1 MAMKNK
7 KFMTLVLAGMV
18 SIQVV
23 GCGASAGSDTER
35 NSEIVTETE
44 NVSEMETEKGT
55 ETQASSE
62 TESETQVAT
71 NDNTEKES
79 EKEDET
85 KPAHSCDFSALK
97 NDANNHW
104 YACSCGKTANSSA
117 HGYAD
122 EYDAD
127 CNVCGY
133 KRNVPEKPV
142 HTCNFATL
150 KTDAN
155 NHWYACSC
163 GNTSGKGGHGYDD
176 EYDASCNTCGYTRSV
191 PERPA
196 PPSDEKESI
205 KFTGGTITLP
215 TTGVTIPTLPHF
227 NTAGMQPG
235 GDAWWTGQEGD
246 GNAQAG
252 MNSIYNTCEQFTQ
265 KMRELDKGSD
275 VSKFNASRNLIE
287 WSWLGA
293 GMAGDFELYRGT
305 EYYTLTVNCSL
316 KDFKNGAGEQLAQYN
331 RDIVT
336 VLISF
341 ISSEVETVAGAII
354 EDMIGTEQF
363 DGSWKTVGDC
373 KVMFDYNSSS
383 NGHYVYKIKAK

>member
-1 MAMKNK
+1 MKRRTIANLLITALTVS
-7 KFMTLVLAGMV
+7 MLV
-18 SIQVV
+18 S
-23 GCGASAGSDTER
+23 GCGTKQNDTEK
-35 NSEIVTETE
+35 NSEVVSGTETE

-79 EKEDET
+79 DKKDEDSKDDGKKDEDDKKDEESN
-85 KPAHSCDFSALK
+85 KPV
-97 NDANNHW
+97 
-104 YACSCGKTANSSA
+104 
-117 HGYAD
+117 
-122 EYDAD
+122 E
-127 CNVCGY
+127 
-133 KRNVPEKPV
+133 PEKPV

-163 GNTSGKGGHGYDD
+163 GNTSGKGAHGYDD

-205 KFTGGTITLP
+205 NFTGGSMTLP

-235 GDAWWTGQEGD
+235 SDIWWD
-246 GNAQAG
+246 GPESAGNAG
-252 MNSIYNTCEQFTQ
+252 MNSIYNTCEQFTT
-265 KMRELDKGSD
+265 KLKELGKIGNDSSNFTAG
-275 VSKFNASRNLIE
+275 RNLIE
-287 WSWLGA
+287 WNWLGA

>member
-71 NDNTEKES
+71 NDNTEDES
-79 EKEDET
+79 DKKDEDSKDDGKKDEDDKKDEESN
-85 KPAHSCDFSALK
+85 KPS
-97 NDANNHW
+97 
-104 YACSCGKTANSSA
+104 
-117 HGYAD
+117 
-122 EYDAD
+122 E
-127 CNVCGY
+127 
-133 KRNVPEKPV
+133 PEKPV

-163 GNTSGKGGHGYDD
+163 GNTSGKGAHGYDD

-191 PERPA
+191 PERPT

-205 KFTGGTITLP
+205 NFTGGSMTLP
-215 TTGVTIPTLPHF
+215 TIGVDIPKLPHF
-227 NTAGMQPG
+227 NSAALQPG
-235 GDAWWTGQEGD
+235 GDIWWSGSESD
-246 GNAQAG
+246 PNAMSG
-252 MNSIYNTCEQFTQ
+252 MNTIYYTVDKVVNKLLEQGKIGNDSSNFSVT
-265 KMRELDKGSD
+265 R
-275 VSKFNASRNLIE
+275 NAIVWN
-287 WSWLGA
+287 WLGA
-293 GMAGDFELYRGT
+293 GGASDFELQKSETSG
-305 EYYTLTVNCSL
+305 YYTLTINCDLRDHQLGVMQYAPYNQDILRTMLSFITPNVNEVFDYLWGSMY
-316 KDFKNGAGEQLAQYN
+316 KDIASYPMYTD
-331 RDIVT
+331 RYVT
-336 VLISF
+336 VS
-341 ISSEVETVAGAII
+341 
-354 EDMIGTEQF
+354 
-363 DGSWKTVGDC
+363 DC
-373 KVMFDYNSSS
+373 KIKLDKYF
-383 NGHYVYKIKAK
+383 VYGDGKYSHVKFYIAPK

>member
-1 MAMKNK
+1 MKRRTIASLLITALTVS
-7 KFMTLVLAGMV
+7 MLV
-18 SIQVV
+18 S
-23 GCGASAGSDTER
+23 GCGNKQNDTEK
-35 NSEIVTETE
+35 NSEVVSGTETE

-85 KPAHSCDFSALK
+85 KPAHGCDFSALK

-117 HGYAD
+117 HGYTD

-163 GNTSGKGGHGYDD
+163 GNTSGKGAHGYD
-176 EYDASCNTCGYTRSV
+176 V
-191 PERPA
+191 
-196 PPSDEKESI
+196 
-205 KFTGGTITLP
+205 
-215 TTGVTIPTLPHF
+215 
-227 NTAGMQPG
+227 
-235 GDAWWTGQEGD
+235 
-246 GNAQAG
+246 
-252 MNSIYNTCEQFTQ
+252 
-265 KMRELDKGSD
+265 
-275 VSKFNASRNLIE
+275 
-287 WSWLGA
+287 
-293 GMAGDFELYRGT
+293 YRCR
-305 EYYTLTVNCSL
+305 Y
-316 KDFKNGAGEQLAQYN
+316 
-331 RDIVT
+331 
-336 VLISF
+336 
-341 ISSEVETVAGAII
+341 
-354 EDMIGTEQF
+354 
-363 DGSWKTVGDC
+363 
-373 KVMFDYNSSS
+373 
-383 NGHYVYKIKAK
+383 

>member
-1 MAMKNK
+1 M
-7 KFMTLVLAGMV
+7 
-18 SIQVV
+18 
-23 GCGASAGSDTER
+23 
-35 NSEIVTETE
+35 
-44 NVSEMETEKGT
+44 TEKIKKLWKEHKVPCIVAIVVIVAIILLLLMLGNGNANT
-55 ETQASSE
+55 PTGNDTQSSVE
-62 TESETQVAT
+62 VSTESEVVSDSKTEENTEDYLAGIGTAPEDNSEGNDSKPNKEDAVVVPGEESEDTEDT
-71 NDNTEKES
+71 NDSEGNKNDDKDDS
-79 EKEDET
+79 NKPSDEKEDESDKKDEDSKDDGKKDEDDKKDEESN
-85 KPAHSCDFSALK
+85 KPS
-97 NDANNHW
+97 
-104 YACSCGKTANSSA
+104 
-117 HGYAD
+117 
-122 EYDAD
+122 E
-127 CNVCGY
+127 
-133 KRNVPEKPV
+133 PEKPV

-293 GMAGDFELYRGT
+293 GNDLVHQR
-305 EYYTLTVNCSL
+305 S
-316 KDFKNGAGEQLAQYN
+316 
-331 RDIVT
+331 
-336 VLISF
+336 
-341 ISSEVETVAGAII
+341 
-354 EDMIGTEQF
+354 
-363 DGSWKTVGDC
+363 
-373 KVMFDYNSSS
+373 
-383 NGHYVYKIKAK
+383 